1 MPRVMT
7 IWLPRWPVQRRLLE
21 NPALRKVPVFVCR
34 RERRGVMTIVS
45 WAWALP
51 PQAEAMQGRERP
63 PMPRIPAGMSL
74 AEGMAVLAL
83 AHGSRAC
90 HMAEVDSDD
99 PAADRAAL
107 ERLARHSR
115 RFAPIVAL
123 EDAERPECIHVDVT
137 GTAGFFGGEA
147 ALVRTATWT
156 LASRGVHARVA
167 IADTVGAAWAA
178 AHHTAALDRQHAP
191 PFHRRRRFAVVPPG
205 EQATVLAALP
215 AEALRLEAG
224 LLAALRE
231 VGVDSIGG
239 IMKLSRKS
247 LAARFPPTLAVRI
260 AQFTGA
266 RAEPLAPAFGEEL
279 PRAAHAFDVPVSLR
293 DIGEDA
299 LAAILERLVGQCVGP
314 LAARGDGITSLQVR
328 FEPGGHSGRREPCPP
343 VVIDVG
349 LYRPSIAVRH
359 VVDLVRLRLSRVR
372 LPRELEGVAVEV
384 VAAASTV
391 CRQRTL
397 FLGKSES
404 AAAEV
409 GMLLDRLAGRL
420 GAKAVFEPRSVGD
433 AQPEHAWVGVPPIQA
448 QAGSSGA
455 RVAAMQGRSAW
466 PAERRPIWLLPRP
479 TPLEVLAIVPDAAD
493 AGRPPVRFRY
503 RGDPRQVGQVG
514 QAGKAGEAVMVVMV
528 VMAHG
533 PERIE
538 TAWWRGP
545 IVRRDYY
552 VVETDSGERFWLFRR
567 LKDGG
572 WFLHGVFA

>member
-1 MPRVMT
+1 MPRIMT

-21 NPALRKVPVFVCR
+21 SPGLRKAPVFVCR

-51 PQAEAMQGRERP
+51 PQAESTQGRERP
-63 PMPRIPAGMSL
+63 VAPQIPAGMSL

-90 HMAEVDSDD
+90 HAAEVNHDD
-99 PAADRAAL
+99 PAADRSAL
-107 ERLARHSR
+107 ERFARHSR
-115 RFAPIVAL
+115 RFGPIVAV

-137 GTAGFFGGEA
+137 GTAGFFGGEV
-147 ALVRTATWT
+147 ALVRTAAWT

-224 LLAALRE
+224 VLAALRE

-239 IMKLSRKS
+239 ILKLSRKS

-260 AQFTGA
+260 AQFAGT

-279 PRAAHAFDVPVSLR
+279 PRATHAFDVPVSLR
-293 DIGEDA
+293 EVGEDA

-328 FEPGGHSGRREPCPP
+328 FEPGGRLGGREPCPP

-397 FLGKSES
+397 FSGKSES

-409 GMLLDRLAGRL
+409 GMLFDRLAGRL
-420 GAKAVFEPRSVGD
+420 GAKAVFEPRIVSD
-433 AQPEHAWVGVPPIQA
+433 AQPEHAWVGVAPTAAPERVSMSPRS
-448 QAGSSGA
+448 GSGA
-455 RVAAMQGRSAW
+455 ASAQGRYPA

-479 TPLEVLAIVPDAAD
+479 MPIEVLAIVPDVAD

-503 RGDPRQVGQVG
+503 GGDPHQMGMVG
-514 QAGKAGEAVMVVMV
+514 KEVMVVA
-528 VMAHG
+528 AHG

-552 VVETDSGERFWLFRR
+552 VVETDSGERFWVFRR
-567 LKDGG
+567 LKDGA